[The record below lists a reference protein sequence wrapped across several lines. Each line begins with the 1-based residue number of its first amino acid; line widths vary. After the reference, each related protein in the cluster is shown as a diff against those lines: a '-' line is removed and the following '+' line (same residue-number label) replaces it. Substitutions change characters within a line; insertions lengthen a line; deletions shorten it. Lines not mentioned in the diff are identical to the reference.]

1 MWLEDVPRKGSFRV
15 ALVWPNLYF
24 VGMSNLGFQAVYRL
38 LNGVPDVVCERAFL
52 PDDEDKAELER
63 TGSPLVSFESGT
75 PLREFDAIAFSV
87 SFENDY
93 LHVLQVLR
101 LAGIPL
107 RASERGARDPIVI
120 LGGAA
125 LMLNPEPLAPF
136 ADLVA
141 VGEGEPMVPK
151 MMAALLGAS
160 EPRRGIDALSSR
172 DGFYVPSRYEV
183 RYHAD
188 GTVAAYDGPGR
199 VVRQRGWPGGIGF
212 PQSVILTPNTEMSM
226 KFLVEI
232 SRGCP
237 CMCRFCWAGYNY
249 LPVRGFSRA
258 ELVARAREVRG
269 ATNRI
274 GLVST
279 AVCDHPE
286 IGGIVDDLA
295 AMDYEVSVASLRLD
309 DLTPEFVF
317 KLVDTGVQGL
327 TLAPECGSD
336 RMRHILNKQFTN
348 TDILERASWIFE
360 NGVQNLK
367 LYYMVGLPFEEHD
380 DVEAIV
386 ALTEQIRERM
396 LAVARGRGRVGRIHP
411 SVNPFV
417 PKPGTPF
424 QWLPMEDPKE
434 TDRKLQYLRK
444 AFGRMPNV
452 DAICKSARSGAAQS
466 VLALADRRVADALEI
481 AVTRGVELKR
491 AVKEAGL
498 DAGFYLFRRRT
509 KDEVLP
515 WDIVDNGV
523 AKGYFWKELERS
535 QSERLS
541 PHCPEIQGCIRCG
554 VCSETPNPFYK
565 LPEKWQGRAT
575 LPLYEKTAAGPRA
588 PERQRARRAA
598 RDRAL
603 APARSRAHASR
614 HVRVLAWDVP
624 LFLPARDPARTRLQ
638 PQTSLNPGPCLVRLS
653 V

>member
-1 MWLEDVPRKGSFRV
+1 MFLEDVPRSGSFRV
-15 ALVWPNLYF
+15 ALAWPNLYF

-38 LNGVPDVVCERAFL
+38 LNRMSDVVCERAFL

-63 TGSPLVSFESGT
+63 TGSPLTSFETGT
-75 PLREFDAIAFSV
+75 PLRDFDAIAFSI

-107 RASERGARDPIVI
+107 RAKDRGPRDPLVI

-125 LMLNPEPLAPF
+125 MMLNPEPLAPF

-141 VGEGEPMVPK
+141 VGEGEPMVPR
-151 MMAALLGAS
+151 MMEALLGAAD
-160 EPRRGIDALSSR
+160 PRKGLEALLPK

-199 VVRQRGWPGGIGF
+199 VVRQRGWPGAMGF
-212 PQSVILTPNTEMSM
+212 PQSVILTPHTEMSM
-226 KFLVEI
+226 KFMVEI

-249 LPVRGFSRA
+249 LPVRGFTRA
-258 ELVARAREVRG
+258 ELVARAREVRSV
-269 ATNRI
+269 TRKI

-286 IGGIVDDLA
+286 IDGIVDDLA

-309 DLTPEFVF
+309 DLTPQFVF
-317 KLVDTGVQGL
+317 KLADTGVQGL

-336 RMRHILNKQFTN
+336 RMRRIINKQFTN
-348 TDILERASWIFE
+348 AEILDKATWIFE
-360 NGVQNLK
+360 NGIQNLK
-367 LYYMVGLPFEEHD
+367 LYYMVGLPFEEHA

-386 ALTEQIRERM
+386 ELTDQIRERM
-396 LAVARGRGRVGRIHP
+396 LAVARGRGRIGRIHP

-417 PKPGTPF
+417 PKPGTPY

-434 TDRKLQYLRK
+434 SDRKLQFLRK
-444 AFGRMPNV
+444 AFSRMPNV
-452 DAICKSARSGAAQS
+452 DAVIKSARSGTAQS
-466 VLALADRRVADALEI
+466 ILALGDRRVASALEI
-481 AVTRGVELKR
+481 AARERMDFKR
-491 AVKEAGL
+491 ATREAGL
-498 DAGFYLFRRRT
+498 DPSFYLFRRRA

-515 WDIVDNGV
+515 WDVLDNGV
-523 AKGYFWKELERS
+523 AKSYFWKELERS
-535 QSERLS
+535 EAERLS

-554 VCSETPNPFYK
+554 VCLETPNPFYA
-565 LPEKWQGRAT
+565 LPEKWKGRET
-575 LPLYEKTAAGPRA
+575 LPFYDRTL
-588 PERQRARRAA
+588 AR
-598 RDRAL
+598 
-603 APARSRAHASR
+603 
-614 HVRVLAWDVP
+614 
-624 LFLPARDPARTRLQ
+624 
-638 PQTSLNPGPCLVRLS
+638 
-653 V
+653 